1 MTRSLRVEAP
11 GGRTTVQD
19 EGRPGLAELGV
30 GRSGAADRAA
40 YSLANRIVGND
51 AGSACLELTLGG
63 LVLTSDH
70 ATWMAVTGPRVDVRV
85 DDEPVGSHTAF
96 FVAAGARVAIG
107 VPAAGLRNYL
117 AVRGGIAVEPVLGSR
132 SRDILGRIGPP
143 ELTAGDVLPVGA
155 TPARPPA
162 GIDIFPF
169 IDPSPRIELRVDPG
183 PRIDWFTDDAWAIFS
198 TAEYAVTF
206 DSDRVGVRLD
216 GPTLSRRITDELPS
230 EGLMQG
236 AVQIPP
242 AGTPVVFLADQPT
255 TGGYPVIAVVRRSAL
270 DRLAQARPGDTVRFV
285 AR

>member
-1 MTRSLRVEAP
+1 MSRTLRVEAP

-30 GRSGAADRAA
+30 GRSGAADRSA
-40 YSLANRIVGND
+40 YALANRIVGND
-51 AGSACLELTLGG
+51 RGTACLELTLGG

-70 ATWMAVTGPRVDVRV
+70 ATWMAVTGPRVDVLV
-85 DDEPVGSHTAF
+85 DDTPVGSHTAF
-96 FVAAGARVAIG
+96 FVSAGARVTIG

-143 ELTAGDVLPVGA
+143 ELVAGDVLPVGA
-155 TPARPPA
+155 APARPPA
-162 GIDIFPF
+162 GIDIFPS
-169 IDPSPRIELRVDPG
+169 IDPSPRVELHVDPG
-183 PRIDWFTDDAWAIFS
+183 PRIDWFSPDAWRIFS
-198 TAEYAVTF
+198 TAEYDVTF

-216 GPTLSRRITDELPS
+216 GPKLGRRITAELPS

-242 AGTPVVFLADQPT
+242 AGTPVIFLADQPT
-255 TGGYPVIAVVRRSAL
+255 TGGYPVIAVVRRDSL